1 MNNKTSEVSFLNYI
15 KGVSIVAII
24 LYYLIYNF
32 LNVPSFIKM
41 GSSFGGAGVHI
52 FFIREEL
59 QEEIYWKQQYLE

>member
-1 MNNKTSEVSFLNYI
+1 MSESKNELISYL

-24 LYYLIYNF
+24 LYHLIYNF

-59 QEEIYWKQQYLE
+59 QEEIY